1 MPLFMPR
8 PSPSWIVIVVSLGG
22 MLPAARAAD
31 PPCPTQVVPAGA
43 PPAAAG
49 AAPEPEPLRGGGNNS
64 LHNDQANL
72 GARNSMTPEGDGG
85 GRHGGRA
92 DRATEGP
99 YNPQDTSPR
108 GPGAIHH

>member
-8 PSPSWIVIVVSLGG
+8 PSPSWIVILVSLGG

-49 AAPEPEPLRGGGNNS
+49 GAPQPQPLRRGGENS
-64 LHNDQANL
+64 PPTDPAK
-72 GARNSMTPEGDGG
+72 
-85 GRHGGRA
+85 
-92 DRATEGP
+92 
-99 YNPQDTSPR
+99 
-108 GPGAIHH
+108 PGAAEQQSTPLQSPHNPKLHARFFFEKKKKH

>member
-1 MPLFMPR
+1 MRLFMPR

-49 AAPEPEPLRGGGNNS
+49 AAPEPKPLRGGGNIS
-64 LHNDQANL
+64 LHSDQATPRAHN
-72 GARNSMTPEGDGG
+72 NMTLEGDGG
-85 GRHGGRA
+85 GRQGERHAVVGAERCLGAVAIGRA
-92 DRATEGP
+92 
-99 YNPQDTSPR
+99 
-108 GPGAIHH
+108 HV

>member
-49 AAPEPEPLRGGGNNS
+49 ATAAAQPLPGGGKNPP
-64 LHNDQANL
+64 HPRHATPR
-72 GARNSMTPEGDGG
+72 ARDHQNAQGDAVGPSGEGRD
-85 GRHGGRA
+85 
-92 DRATEGP
+92 
-99 YNPQDTSPR
+99 R
-108 GPGAIHH
+108 GPQEP